1 VLLNRTVLAA
11 GRTEEVFTQANLE
24 RAFGGVLRHLVL
36 PDEEPGSGHGR
47 AVGLI
52 SDDERPF
59 ILYGAGREATP
70 PVRAAGP
77 GEVS

>member
-24 RAFGGVLRHLVL
+24 RAFGGVLRHFTFEGPGAAGKRATGVL
-36 PDEEPGSGHGR
+36 
-47 AVGLI
+47 

-59 ILYGAGREATP
+59 VVYSENGGRTAPEEPVEAEAGR
-70 PVRAAGP
+70 
-77 GEVS
+77 